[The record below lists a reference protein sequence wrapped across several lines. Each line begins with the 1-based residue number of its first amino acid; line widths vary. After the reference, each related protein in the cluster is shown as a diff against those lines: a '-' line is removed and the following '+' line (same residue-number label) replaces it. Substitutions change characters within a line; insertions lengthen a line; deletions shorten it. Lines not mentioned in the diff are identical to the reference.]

1 MLSSYYDSEARRYD
15 ASRGGPARADAAAA
29 AIRELLPESA
39 WTVLDVAGGTG
50 IVGERLGR
58 RVIAVDR
65 SFGMAS
71 VAATRLPGH
80 VVLGDATSL
89 PFADG
94 SVDAVTMIW
103 LLHLLPAAVDAI
115 REVARVLR
123 PGGTF
128 VLTVNKAD
136 AHYATGDDVGA
147 VLGPAWR
154 ATRPEPVDDLSSVTK
169 LADEHGL
176 VCTGETTFVGV
187 GQGRSPARW
196 TSFLRDP
203 SSGWPGRCD
212 VTELCE
218 RLGALPDADRPRDDP
233 VYHLV
238 SFTGTI
244 SLPSGMSDTGM
255 SLK

>member
-1 MLSSYYDSEARRYD
+1 MPSSYYDSEAGRYD

-29 AIRELLPESA
+29 AILELLPASA

-71 VAATRLPGH
+71 VAAGRLPGR
-80 VVLGDATSL
+80 VVLGDAAGL

-94 SVDAVTMIW
+94 SMDAVTMIW
-103 LLHLLPAAVDAI
+103 LMHLLPDAVGAI
-115 REVARVLR
+115 GEVARVLR
-123 PGGTF
+123 PGGSF

-136 AHYATGDDVGA
+136 AHYMTDDDIGT

-154 ATRPEPVDDLSSVTK
+154 AANPAPVDGRSSVTE
-169 LADEHGL
+169 LAAERGL
-176 VCTGETTFVGV
+176 ILAGETTFVGV
-187 GQGRSPARW
+187 GQGRSPAHW
-196 TSFLRDP
+196 ANYVRDP
-203 SSGWPGRCD
+203 VSGWPDRCD
-212 VTELCE
+212 VTELCAQ
-218 RLGALPDADRPRDDP
+218 LGALPDQDRPREDP

-244 SLPSGMSDTGM
+244 SLPSGMSDTGI